1 MQEDDIEPLALELH
15 SGSPRE
21 AFYMDR
27 PSGVI
32 DPDGAKCALLRISTR
47 VLLELLGIRL
57 DIVRRDQIERAIS
70 LRSSTSLP
78 SSLPRL
84 YIAQLPL
91 NG

>member
-15 SGSPRE
+15 SGSSRE

-27 PSGVI
+27 PCGVI
-32 DPDGAKCALLRISTR
+32 DPDGAKCVLLRISTR

-57 DIVRRDQIERAIS
+57 DIVRKDRIERAVD

-78 SSLPRL
+78 RL
-84 YIAQLPL
+84 YVAQFP
-91 NG
+91 

>member
-32 DPDGAKCALLRISTR
+32 DPNGAKCVLLRISTR

-57 DIVRRDQIERAIS
+57 DIVRKDRIEHAVG

-78 SSLPRL
+78 RL
-84 YIAQLPL
+84 YVAQFP
-91 NG
+91 

>member
-15 SGSPRE
+15 SGGSRE
-21 AFYMDR
+21 AIYMDR

-32 DPDGAKCALLRISTR
+32 DPDGAKCVLLRISTR

-57 DIVRRDQIERAIS
+57 DIVRKDRIERVVD

-78 SSLPRL
+78 RL
-84 YIAQLPL
+84 YVAQLP
-91 NG
+91 